1 MEFLKSKLV
10 FGLLFMISLTIQAQS
25 FDKQMTAFENSYRF
39 EENGKYNEAIQE
51 ILNIYDENSYEHNLR
66 LAWLNYVSGRFTES
80 LPYYQKCFT
89 LKPLAIEARFGYI
102 NPAAALG
109 NWTQVENQY
118 QEILRIDPQNTLA
131 NYRMALLAYGRED
144 YMTSLRYLNKV
155 INLYPFDY
163 DTVILLAWTELKLGK
178 LREARVMFQ
187 KALLIRPGD
196 SSASEGLNL
205 VK

>member
-1 MEFLKSKLV
+1 M
-10 FGLLFMISLTIQAQS
+10 LLLLIVSTAIHAQS
-25 FDKQMTAFENSYRF
+25 FDKQLLAYENSYRL

-51 ILNIYDENSYEHNLR
+51 ILNIYEESNYEHNLR
-66 LAWLNYVSGRFTES
+66 LGWLYYVSGRFTES

-89 LKPLAIEARFGYI
+89 LKPLSIEARFGYI
-102 NPAAALG
+102 YPAAALG

-118 QEILRIDPQNTLA
+118 QEILRIDPQNTQA
-131 NYRMALLAYGRED
+131 NYRMASIAYGRED

-163 DTVILLAWTELKLGK
+163 DTAILLAWTELKLGK
-178 LREARVMFQ
+178 LREAKIMFQ

-196 SSASEGLNL
+196 ASATEGLKL
-205 VK
+205 VE

>member
-1 MEFLKSKLV
+1 M
-10 FGLLFMISLTIQAQS
+10 LLLLIVSTAVQAQS
-25 FDKQMTAFENSYRF
+25 FDKQLIAYENSYRL

-51 ILNIYDENSYEHNLR
+51 ILNVYVESNYEHNLR
-66 LAWLNYVSGRFTES
+66 LGWLYYVSGRFTES

-89 LKPLAIEARFGYI
+89 LKPLSIEARFGYI
-102 NPAAALG
+102 YPAAALG

-118 QEILRIDPQNTLA
+118 QEILRIDPQNTQA
-131 NYRMALLAYGRED
+131 NYRMASIAYGRED

-163 DTVILLAWTELKLGK
+163 DTAILLAWTELKLGK
-178 LREARVMFQ
+178 LREAKIMFQ

-196 SSASEGLNL
+196 SNASEGLTL
-205 VK
+205 VE

>member
-39 EENGKYNEAIQE
+39 EENGKYNEAVQE

-205 VK
+205 